1 MVIDPQTGAA
11 TAPATALPS
20 APEPTGERFIP
31 EAMGDS
37 LIEAEHHVRYR
48 FAATVAEG
56 ARVLDAGC
64 GVGWG
69 SLLLLQAGAAAVTG
83 LDVSDEALADAVH
96 RAPDVRFV
104 RGDLQELPFG
114 DSEFDLVTC
123 FEAIEHVT
131 DPYRVLDELR
141 RVLAPAGVL
150 MVSSPNPLV
159 YPAGNPF
166 HKHEFEPAEL
176 LSEVGKRFS
185 HTSRWVQ
192 HGHVGSVL
200 RSEDGVGVVVTD
212 IGRPASAETAPYSL
226 VVAGDG
232 ALPTLTDRAA
242 LVSSSQIDHLEAAA
256 EALEEQGRSV
266 QDQWKRIH
274 AERDAYLAEHKR
286 IAAEAQRMS
295 AEHAEAQAEAAR
307 LTAEAADLRERLGEA
322 ERLCQRQSA
331 DRDRALLLLLEAE
344 QELARR
350 RQSPPG
356 G

>member
-1 MVIDPQTGAA
+1 M
-11 TAPATALPS
+11 
-20 APEPTGERFIP
+20 
-31 EAMGDS
+31 
-37 LIEAEHHVRYR
+37 
-48 FAATVAEG
+48 
-56 ARVLDAGC
+56 
-64 GVGWG
+64 
-69 SLLLLQAGAAAVTG
+69 
-83 LDVSDEALADAVH
+83 H

-123 FEAIEHVT
+123 FEAIEHVS

-192 HGHVGSVL
+192 HGHVGSAL
-200 RSEDGVGVVVTD
+200 RSEDGVGGVVTD
-212 IGRPASAETAPYSL
+212 IGRPASVETAPYSL

>member
-11 TAPATALPS
+11 TATATALPT

-37 LIEAEHHVRYR
+37 LIEAEHQVRYR

-114 DSEFDLVTC
+114 DSEFDLVAC

-159 YPAGNPF
+159 YRAGNPF
-166 HKHEFEPAEL
+166 HKHEFEPSEL

-192 HGHVGSVL
+192 HGHMGSAL
-200 RSEDGVGVVVTD
+200 RSEDGVGGVVTD
-212 IGRPASAETAPYSL
+212 IGAPEPVESAVYSL
-226 VVAGDG
+226 VVASN
-232 ALPTLTDRAA
+232 AELPLLTGRAA
-242 LVSSSQIDHLEAAA
+242 LVSSRQVDHLEESGEAIAA
-256 EALEEQGRSV
+256 QGRSV
-266 QDQWKRIH
+266 QEEWERLH
-274 AERDAYLAEHKR
+274 AERGAYLAEHER
-286 IAAEAQRMS
+286 IAEERQRVL
-295 AEHAEAQAEAAR
+295 AEHAAAQAEAAR
-307 LTAEAADLRERLGEA
+307 LTEEVADLRGRLRTTERDRQREA
-322 ERLCQRQSA
+322 A

-350 RQSPPG
+350 PRSALPG
-356 G
+356 